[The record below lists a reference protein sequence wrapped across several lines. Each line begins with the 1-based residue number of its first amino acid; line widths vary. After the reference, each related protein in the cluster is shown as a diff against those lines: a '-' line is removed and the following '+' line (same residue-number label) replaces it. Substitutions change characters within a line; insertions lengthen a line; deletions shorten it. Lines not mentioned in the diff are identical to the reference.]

1 MGQWCDYEC
10 QTRPIPLV
18 SVRSAVEVS
27 GTNLSHHRS
36 VHGQQSS
43 RGQPDGGLSETCIA
57 ALNIDFY
64 PDGAKL
70 HDVGCEHRKPV
81 LCE

>member
-1 MGQWCDYEC
+1 MF
-10 QTRPIPLV
+10 IPGE
-18 SVRSAVEVS
+18 VRSQNNA
-27 GTNLSHHRS
+27 
-36 VHGQQSS
+36 
-43 RGQPDGGLSETCIA
+43 GQPDGGLSETCIA
-57 ALNIDFY
+57 ALDISFY

>member
-1 MGQWCDYEC
+1 MFVPGE
-10 QTRPIPLV
+10 
-18 SVRSAVEVS
+18 VRAGHRVTKDSRMAA
-27 GTNLSHHRS
+27 SH
-36 VHGQQSS
+36 
-43 RGQPDGGLSETCIA
+43 SETCIA
-57 ALNIDFY
+57 DLDISFY

>member
-1 MGQWCDYEC
+1 MHG
-10 QTRPIPLV
+10 V
-18 SVRSAVEVS
+18 NSA
-27 GTNLSHHRS
+27 
-36 VHGQQSS
+36 
-43 RGQPDGGLSETCIA
+43 QPDGGASEKCIA
-57 ALNIDFY
+57 ALNISFY

>member
-1 MGQWCDYEC
+1 MNDK
-10 QTRPIPLV
+10 TSIAKNFAKLFRLI
-18 SVRSAVEVS
+18 
-27 GTNLSHHRS
+27 NILSRVFYLIHHYPRS
-36 VHGQQSS
+36 VHGVNSA
-43 RGQPDGGLSETCIA
+43 QPDGGASEKCIA
-57 ALNIDFY
+57 ALNISFY

>member
-1 MGQWCDYEC
+1 M
-10 QTRPIPLV
+10 
-18 SVRSAVEVS
+18 S
-27 GTNLSHHRS
+27 GTNLSHPRS
-36 VHGQQSS
+36 VHGQTS

-57 ALNIDFY
+57 ALNNIDYY